1 MNEENEKIISGPDH
15 YTYLKEKLGVEPYKM
30 CELFDF
36 NIGCAFKYLFRAG
49 KKLYPN
55 MSARESKIIDLQ
67 KAIKY
72 LQFEIDKEDLSLYNE
87 EISEDLII

>member
-1 MNEENEKIISGPDH
+1 
-15 YTYLKEKLGVEPYKM
+15 
-30 CELFDF
+30 
-36 NIGCAFKYLFRAG
+36 
-49 KKLYPN
+49 